1 MYYFLLIGTSARI
14 QGIKTVYISNKLH
27 TKLLD
32 YVNRPDWM
40 SDQKISA
47 NLSFAL
53 SSLVYTQTH
62 ISI

>member
-14 QGIKTVYISNKLH
+14 PGIKSHYISNKLH

-32 YVNRPDWM
+32 YVNKPEWLA
-40 SDQKISA
+40 DQKISA